1 MFNSFTN
8 NKILKMKPLTKQ
20 DIDKP
25 IGGLFFMIINT
36 TIWTF
41 IAAYYTENKNLQII
55 EILPGVIIASFLYF
69 YFKFTKAQK
78 KLPETVIEKSPE
90 EKKKEKWFMIIFGLE
105 GLGIL
110 LVKNILLNINHDEL
124 FIPFFALVVGLHFF
138 PLAKIFN
145 RTFDYYIGIWTCL
158 FAILGI
164 YLITKKL
171 TTVNLANVVVSL
183 GCAIATISYGIRM
196 ILEGKKLLPTQTK

>member
-1 MFNSFTN
+1 
-8 NKILKMKPLTKQ
+8 MKTISKK

-41 IAAYYTENKNLQII
+41 IAEYYLENKDYRLIGII
-55 EILPGVIIASFLYF
+55 LGFIITAFLYF
-69 YFKFTKAQK
+69 YFTFTKAQK
-78 KLPETVIEKSPE
+78 TLIESNEEKTAEEKS
-90 EKKKEKWFMIIFGLE
+90 KEKWFLIIFGLE

-110 LVKNILLNINHDEL
+110 IAKNVLMNIHHDEL
-124 FIPFFALVVGLHFF
+124 FISFFALAVGLHFF

-145 RTFDYYIGIWTCL
+145 RTFDYYMGAWTCL
-158 FAILGI
+158 FAIIGI
-164 YLITKKL
+164 YLITQ
-171 TTVNLANVVVSL
+171 TTTTINLANVAVSL

-196 ILEGKKLLPTQTK
+196 INEGRKLLLIETK

>member
-1 MFNSFTN
+1 
-8 NKILKMKPLTKQ
+8 MKTITKK

-41 IAAYYTENKNLQII
+41 IAEYYLENKDYRLIGIFLGFII
-55 EILPGVIIASFLYF
+55 TAFLYF
-69 YFKFTKAQK
+69 YFTFTKAQK
-78 KLPETVIEKSPE
+78 TFTESIEEKTAEEKS
-90 EKKKEKWFMIIFGLE
+90 KEKWFLIIFGLE

-110 LVKNILLNINHDEL
+110 VAKNVLMNIHHDEL
-124 FIPFFALVVGLHFF
+124 FISFFALAVGLHFF

-145 RTFDYYIGIWTCL
+145 RTFDYYMGAWTCL
-158 FAILGI
+158 FAIIGI
-164 YLITKKL
+164 YLITQK
-171 TTVNLANVVVSL
+171 TITVNLANVIVSL

-196 ILEGKKLLPTQTK
+196 INEGRKLLLVETK

>member
-1 MFNSFTN
+1 
-8 NKILKMKPLTKQ
+8 MKPITQK

-41 IAAYYTENKNLQII
+41 IAEYYLENKDYRLIGIFLGFII
-55 EILPGVIIASFLYF
+55 TAFLYF
-69 YFKFTKAQK
+69 YFTFTKAQK
-78 KLPETVIEKSPE
+78 MLIESNEEKTTEEKS
-90 EKKKEKWFMIIFGLE
+90 KEKWFLIIFGLE

-110 LVKNILLNINHDEL
+110 IAKNVLMNIHHDEL
-124 FIPFFALVVGLHFF
+124 FISFFALAVGLHFF

-145 RTFDYYIGIWTCL
+145 RTFDYYMGAWTCL
-158 FAILGI
+158 FAIIGI
-164 YLITKKL
+164 YLITQKT
-171 TTVNLANVVVSL
+171 TTVNLANVAVSL

-196 ILEGKKLLPTQTK
+196 INEGRKLLLIEKK

>member
-1 MFNSFTN
+1 
-8 NKILKMKPLTKQ
+8 MKTITKK

-41 IAAYYTENKNLQII
+41 IAAYYLENKDYRLIGII
-55 EILPGVIIASFLYF
+55 LGFIITAFLYF
-69 YFKFTKAQK
+69 YFTFTKAQK
-78 KLPETVIEKSPE
+78 KLIESNEEKTAEEKS
-90 EKKKEKWFMIIFGLE
+90 KEKWFLIIFGLE

-110 LVKNILLNINHDEL
+110 IAKNVLMNINHDEL
-124 FIPFFALVVGLHFF
+124 FISFFALVVGLHFF

-145 RTFDYYIGIWTCL
+145 RGVDYYMGAWTCL
-158 FAILGI
+158 FAIIGI
-164 YLITKKL
+164 YLITQK
-171 TTVNLANVVVSL
+171 TINVNLANVVVSL

-196 ILEGKKLLPTQTK
+196 INEGRKLLMIATK

>member
-1 MFNSFTN
+1 
-8 NKILKMKPLTKQ
+8 MKPITKK

-41 IAAYYTENKNLQII
+41 IAEYYLENKDYRLNGII
-55 EILPGVIIASFLYF
+55 LGFIITAFLYF
-69 YFKFTKAQK
+69 YFTFTKAQK
-78 KLPETVIEKSPE
+78 TLTENTEEKTAEEKS
-90 EKKKEKWFMIIFGLE
+90 KEKWFLIIFGLE

-110 LVKNILLNINHDEL
+110 VAKNVLMNIHHDEL
-124 FIPFFALVVGLHFF
+124 FISFFALAVGLHFF

-145 RTFDYYIGIWTCL
+145 RTFDYYMGAWTCL
-158 FAILGI
+158 FAIIGI
-164 YLITKKL
+164 YLITQK
-171 TTVNLANVVVSL
+171 TITVNLANVIVSL

-196 ILEGKKLLPTQTK
+196 INEGRKLLVVATR